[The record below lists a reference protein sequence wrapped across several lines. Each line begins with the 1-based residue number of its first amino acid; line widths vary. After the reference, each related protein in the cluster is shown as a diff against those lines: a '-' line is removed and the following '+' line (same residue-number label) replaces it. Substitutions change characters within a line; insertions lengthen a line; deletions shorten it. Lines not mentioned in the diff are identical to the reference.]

1 MNTYSRRARGYTLS
15 EIMIVV
21 TIFGLVMGG
30 VLPFFIMNLKSQF
43 AGEQKLL
50 INGDI
55 RKVTNQ
61 MVENAREANS
71 FLIYQ
76 AFCAQNRWD
85 GVAEKRDADGNG
97 AVNFF
102 DRMQNGS
109 SGDFVILVYYSD
121 PYFDARFYDGNAG
134 NNPTISSGIVNRIV
148 GYWVAP
154 NRRLAGENAIY
165 SFDTNSYRVG
175 AAATWTTTWGIT
187 FPATLSSTVSIE
199 SLLPPAT
206 VAYSQAA
213 EFPILINDLSGLSN
227 NYTFYN
233 YQNKSIITRCK
244 ILHGNQAKRIT
255 NTYNFTITPRG

>member
-1 MNTYSRRARGYTLS
+1 MNTSSVRSGGYTLS

-21 TIFGLVMGG
+21 TIFGLVMAG
-30 VLPFFIMNLKSQF
+30 VIPFFLMNLKSQF

-71 FLIYQ
+71 FVIYQ
-76 AFCAQNRWD
+76 GFCPQNRWD
-85 GVAEKRDADGNG
+85 GVAEKRDADGSG

-109 SGDFVILVYYSD
+109 SGDFVVLVYYSD
-121 PYFDARFYDGNAG
+121 PYFDTRFYDGNAS

-165 SFDTNSYRVG
+165 SFDTNAYKG
-175 AAATWTTTWGIT
+175 ALATWTTSWGVT
-187 FPATLSSTVSIE
+187 FPATLSSTVTIE

-206 VAYSQAA
+206 VAYSQAT